1 MTTNMLHI
9 LLGSYDNPCL
19 LSSAQNRAAQ
29 AARDT
34 LIADMLLMERSPI
47 VMTFG
52 RREAATELFNE
63 LRASFAR
70 GEMMPTRREQ

>member
-19 LSSAQNRAAQ
+19 LSSEQNRVAR
-29 AARDT
+29 AARDI
-34 LIADMLLMERSPI
+34 LIAVMLSTGRSPI
-47 VMTFG
+47 VTTCG
-52 RREAATELFNE
+52 RREDATELFNE

-70 GEMMPTRREQ
+70 GEIMPTRREL